1 MQVILQCATLN
12 MELFNSRKKRTM
24 TDWDQIT
31 EYIQNAMQAVDKA
44 HEVSNELRE
53 NVTPEVFNE
62 FRSQMHD
69 LTEHLTKLQTVLD
82 NQEAFAL
89 DEAADW
95 LSKVFGGKEPTY
107 RRTPRM
113 KV

>member
-1 MQVILQCATLN
+1 
-12 MELFNSRKKRTM
+12 M

-31 EYIQNAMQAVDKA
+31 EYIHNAMQAVDNA
-44 HEVSNELRE
+44 HEVSKELRE
-53 NVTPEVFNE
+53 HGTPEVFNV
-62 FRSQMHD
+62 FRTQMQE

-95 LSKVFGGKEPTY
+95 LSKVFGGEESSY

-113 KV
+113 DRQQH

>member
-1 MQVILQCATLN
+1 
-12 MELFNSRKKRTM
+12 M

-31 EYIQNAMQAVDKA
+31 EYIQNAMHAVDKT
-44 HEVSNELRE
+44 HEVSRELRE
-53 NVTPEVFNE
+53 NATPEVFDE
-62 FRSQMHD
+62 FRTQMQE

-95 LSKVFGGKEPTY
+95 LSKIFGGKEPSY

-113 KV
+113 NQ

>member
-1 MQVILQCATLN
+1 
-12 MELFNSRKKRTM
+12 M

-31 EYIQNAMQAVDKA
+31 DYIQKAMHALDKA
-44 HEVSNELRE
+44 HEASNELRE
-53 NVTPEVFNE
+53 NGTHEVFDE
-62 FRSQMHD
+62 FRTRMQE
-69 LTEHLTKLQTVLD
+69 LTDHLTKLQTVLD

-95 LSKVFGGKEPTY
+95 LSKVFGAKEPSY

-113 KV
+113 N